1 MIAYQGLMHGLRRAF
16 GDFLLI
22 FILYAGGVA
31 VTFLALRAEVARDGS
46 GGISPVA
53 VLIALVGTTILSLG
67 LFWLGWTTDK
77 EAD

>member
-1 MIAYQGLMHGLRRAF
+1 MIAYQGLMHGLRRAL

-22 FILYAGGVA
+22 FALYAGGV
-31 VTFLALRAEVARDGS
+31 TITILALRAELAR
-46 GGISPVA
+46 GGLSAISPAA

-77 EAD
+77 EQD